1 MKREEINIR
10 DPFVLTRNGQYYL
23 YGTRGATCWGPA
35 DGFDVYVSR
44 DLENWDG
51 PFECFHNDGTFWADR
66 NYWAPEVHE
75 YHGKLYMLASF
86 KREDLCRG
94 TAILT
99 ADDPLGP
106 FVPHSDG
113 RVTPSNWECLDG
125 TLYVSP
131 DDKPYL
137 VFAHEWVQVGDG
149 EICAMPLSDDLSRA
163 IGERL
168 TCVYV
173 DHGFMRK
180 NETESVREVFTNQF
194 PVNLVIVDA
203 RDRFL
208 TKLAGVSDPET
219 KRKLIGGEFVY
230 CFADGAKKLEG
241 VEFLAQ
247 GTIYP
252 DVIESGSV
260 KGSAVIKSH
269 HNVGGLPADVRAKFT
284 GGLVEPLR
292 MLFKDEVRKV
302 GEELSMPH
310 DMVWRQPFP
319 GPGLAIRIMG
329 DITADKLETV
339 RESDAILREEVAL
352 AGLERDVN
360 QYFTVLTNTRTV
372 GVMGDERTH
381 DFVLAIRAVTT
392 DDFMTVD
399 WARLPYDLLAK
410 VSARIVNEVPRV
422 NRVVYDITTK
432 PPATVEW
439 E

>member
-163 IGERL
+163 IGE
-168 TCVYV
+168 
-173 DHGFMRK
+173 
-180 NETESVREVFTNQF
+180 
-194 PVNLVIVDA
+194 P
-203 RDRFL
+203 
-208 TKLAGVSDPET
+208 KLLFHAWTQLCILHV
-219 KRKLIGGEFVY
+219 LW
-230 CFADGAKKLEG
+230 KK
-241 VEFLAQ
+241 
-247 GTIYP
+247 
-252 DVIESGSV
+252 
-260 KGSAVIKSH
+260 
-269 HNVGGLPADVRAKFT
+269 
-284 GGLVEPLR
+284 
-292 MLFKDEVRKV
+292 
-302 GEELSMPH
+302 
-310 DMVWRQPFP
+310 
-319 GPGLAIRIMG
+319 
-329 DITADKLETV
+329 
-339 RESDAILREEVAL
+339 IL
-352 AGLERDVN
+352 
-360 QYFTVLTNTRTV
+360 
-372 GVMGDERTH
+372 
-381 DFVLAIRAVTT
+381 
-392 DDFMTVD
+392 
-399 WARLPYDLLAK
+399 
-410 VSARIVNEVPRV
+410 
-422 NRVVYDITTK
+422 
-432 PPATVEW
+432 
-439 E
+439 